1 MASETSADPLQSA
14 LANYVAQRQ
23 AAETLEQDRAAW
35 QRAADAGEE
44 LLSLLGAMGA
54 SGEPVDELK
63 AHIAS
68 TYNALGTALDATD
81 KVQALAAFERAIAL
95 QPDFAMWHRNR
106 AGILIELGRLDQ
118 AEAAIAQARALEP
131 EAPRL
136 AELDAELAIAR
147 GTSSSQEE

>member
-1 MASETSADPLQSA
+1 

-23 AAETLEQDRAAW
+23 AAETLEQDGAAW

-54 SGEPVDELK
+54 TGEGVDKLK

-68 TYNALGTALDATD
+68 TYNALGIALDATD
-81 KVQALAAFERAIAL
+81 KVQSLAAFERAIAL
-95 QPDFAMWHRNR
+95 QPDFAMRHRNR
-106 AGILIELGRLDQ
+106 AGTLIELGRLDQ